1 MKGMMLPDVS
11 FHLRERDESVDG
23 DNPFKWVRKTTSD
36 LIGGKRVVIF
46 GLPGAFTPTCTN
58 EQLPG
63 FEQMYQDFIDAG
75 IDEVYCTSVNDAF
88 AMYQWAK
95 QLGIKNVKMLPDG
108 NGDFAETLGMMVS
121 KRNLGFGYRT
131 WRYSMVVDNMEVV
144 QFCPEEGIMYDCP
157 IDPYIISSPENTMDV
172 LLNPI
177 DTYCV

>member
-1 MKGMMLPDVS
+1 MLPDVM
-11 FHLRERDESVDG
+11 FHLRERDESIGG

-63 FEQMYQDFIDAG
+63 FESMYQDFIDAG

-88 AMYQWAK
+88 AMYQWAQ

-108 NGDFAETLGMMVS
+108 NGDFAEVLGMMVS

-131 WRYSMVVDNMEVV
+131 WRYSMVVDNMEIV

-157 IDPYIISSPENTMDV
+157 IDPYIMSSPENTMDI
-172 LLNPI
+172 LLNPT
-177 DTYCV
+177 DPYCV